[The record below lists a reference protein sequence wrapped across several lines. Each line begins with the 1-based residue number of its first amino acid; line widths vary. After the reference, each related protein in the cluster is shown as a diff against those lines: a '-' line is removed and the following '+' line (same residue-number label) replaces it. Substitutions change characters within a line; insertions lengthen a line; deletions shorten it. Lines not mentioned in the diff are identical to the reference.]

1 MKPMAKTMTG
11 LIAAVLLFTISQPQS
26 VDAQSAAAVC
36 DANGKVANLDFIV
49 KDMNG
54 KDVAL
59 NAYKGQVVL
68 LDFWATW
75 CPPCRK
81 EIPGFVE
88 LYNTYRSKG
97 FIVLG
102 VSMDDTLSDVKKF
115 VKNFKMNYP
124 VLIGH
129 EREDLQLAFAPMP
142 GFPTSFVIGRDGKI
156 CSRHTGFVAKE
167 QFERRIKAL
176 LSSN

>member
-1 MKPMAKTMTG
+1 MLRTLTNSMIMTALFI
-11 LIAAVLLFTISQPQS
+11 LISAPHALN
-26 VDAQSAAAVC
+26 AQDTEPVC
-36 DANGKVANLDFIV
+36 DSKGRLANFDFTV
-49 KDMNG
+49 KDING
-54 KDVAL
+54 NDVAL
-59 NAYKGQVVL
+59 NTHKGKVVL

-88 LYNTYRSKG
+88 LYNTYKSKG
-97 FIVLG
+97 LVILG
-102 VSMDDTLSDVKKF
+102 VSMDDTPSDVKKF
-115 VKNFKMNYP
+115 ARNLKMNYP
-124 VLIGH
+124 ILMGH
-129 EREDLQLAFAPMP
+129 EREDLQKAFAPMP

-176 LSSN
+176 LVE

>member
-1 MKPMAKTMTG
+1 MS
-11 LIAAVLLFTISQPQS
+11 AVPPLE
-26 VDAQSAAAVC
+26 AQTTEALC
-36 DANGKVANLDFIV
+36 DADGKVANLNFTV

-54 KDVAL
+54 KDVAFS
-59 NAYKGQVVL
+59 AYKGQVVL

-88 LYNTYRSKG
+88 LYNTYKARG

-102 VSMDDTLSDVKKF
+102 VSMDDTIADVKKF
-115 VKNFKMNYP
+115 AKTYKMNYP

-129 EREDLQLAFAPMP
+129 EREDLQKAFAPMP

-167 QFERRIKAL
+167 QFERRIKTL

>member
-1 MKPMAKTMTG
+1 MRKGIFIPIIVA
-11 LIAAVLLFTISQPQS
+11 LFLLLPVAAPLAAQTATETCDQS
-26 VDAQSAAAVC
+26 
-36 DANGKVANLDFIV
+36 GKVADLNFTV

-54 KDVAL
+54 KNVAL

-88 LYNTYRSKG
+88 LYNAYKSQG
-97 FIVLG
+97 FIILG

-115 VKNFKMNYP
+115 AKNLKMNYP
-124 VLIGH
+124 VLMGH
-129 EREDLQLAFAPMP
+129 EREDLQKAFAPMP

-167 QFERRIKAL
+167 EFERRIKAL
-176 LSSN
+176 LSGN